1 MEENMFLPGQVNAID
16 SFVIADTLID
26 ILKREKEMGM
36 QEHKDLFFLIDAEN
50 PEGWIKKAIATAVH
64 HEISMYDTDIMDYFV
79 KAKYQMKEDRKAGL
93 RLW

>member
-1 MEENMFLPGQVNAID
+1 MRENMFLPGQMDSIE

-50 PEGWIKKAIATAVH
+50 PEGWIKKAITTATY
-64 HEISMYDTDIMDYFV
+64 HEIPIYDTNIMDYFV
-79 KAKYQMKEDRKAGL
+79 KAKNQMKEDRKADL
-93 RLW
+93 HLW